1 MLRPLALGASLALT
15 ASALLIPSTSVELDR
30 NAQAK
35 AMTLAGMMPLVNTA
49 ILKLDCASCVLE
61 DSQQEDGSGDN
72 ALLLNFTTSGNVL
85 LLNDAPIYPTSM
97 DFSPLRVTL
106 VDAGSNDLKEIMQD
120 STGSGNSRTATSYG
134 IQSSSSG
141 TDSDGHQTTTVT
153 VNLYALDQSP
163 ISVDEVHVNLVD
175 VAPAHNLVIQTVSTS
190 PSPNSPSDPNPGNPT
205 TGDAAYKDCAGLP
218 PLLCKWRSIL
228 AHKLSDL
235 KPAFSFRKGC
245 HGKPSIPGRPD
256 VPDTA
261 ELKGADN
268 EADNDGSTHLPT
280 HIKGIP
286 PSNRFGSHG
295 HPHMHGGHHHG
306 HGHHHGFHRFM
317 HAFIRAFVGVLI
329 PVLVGVI
336 AGMAASIIGMAIG
349 QFVAF
354 IYMRVR
360 GHRAAAPDYIVVE
373 QEDRSSM
380 ESEPLP
386 VYKEADEDEMEKG
399 EAPPEYRDVA
409 VVEEGKKGEE

>member
-1 MLRPLALGASLALT
+1 MLRSLALGASLALT
-15 ASALLIPSTSVELDR
+15 ASALLIPSTSVELDQD
-30 NAQAK
+30 AEAK
-35 AMTLAGMMPLVNTA
+35 AMALAGMMGRLDSVV
-49 ILKLDCASCVLE
+49 LKLDCASCVLE

-72 ALLLNFTTSGNVL
+72 ALLLNFTTSGDVL
-85 LLNDAPIYPTSM
+85 LLNDAPIYPASI
-97 DFSPLRVTL
+97 DFSPLRVAL
-106 VDAGSNDLKEIMQD
+106 VDAD
-120 STGSGNSRTATSYG
+120 SPEDFTVSGNSRTATSYG

-153 VNLYALDQSP
+153 INLYALDQSP
-163 ISVDEVHVNLVD
+163 ISVDEVHVDLVD
-175 VAPAHNLVIQTVSTS
+175 IAPAHNLVLQTVFTS

-218 PLLCKWRSIL
+218 ALLCKWRSIL
-228 AHKLSDL
+228 AHKLSGL
-235 KPAFSFRKGC
+235 KPAFAFRKGC
-245 HGKPSIPGRPD
+245 HGRPG

-268 EADNDGSTHLPT
+268 EADTDGGSTTHLPT

-306 HGHHHGFHRFM
+306 HGHHRGLHRFM
-317 HAFIRAFVGVLI
+317 HAFVRGFVGILI
-329 PVLVGVI
+329 PVLVGVV
-336 AGMAASIIGMAIG
+336 AGMAATIIGMAIG

-354 IYMRVR
+354 IFMWVR
-360 GHRAAAPDYIVVE
+360 GHRAAAATVPGYVVVE

-386 VYKEADEDEMEKG
+386 VYKEADEGETEKG

-409 VVEEGKKGEE
+409 VVEEGKKGGE